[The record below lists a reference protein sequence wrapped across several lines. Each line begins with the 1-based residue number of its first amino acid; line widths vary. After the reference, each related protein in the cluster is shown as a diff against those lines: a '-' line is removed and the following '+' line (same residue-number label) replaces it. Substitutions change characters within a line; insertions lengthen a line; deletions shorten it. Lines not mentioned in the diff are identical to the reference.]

1 MLLRFLT
8 LATVSVTYLSMQA
21 LSSTETKSQRL
32 SATSAFSTA
41 NIIDLPTSKQLLLQ
55 AKFQATQSAFPALPK
70 SLKVQRLKHKSKQK
84 LLKAKK
90 ARIVKKRAIK
100 APQKKFVR
108 LSYMPPSYQP
118 QEIEKSIAI
127 KKLDTAKKEKII
139 ASLSKQQKTVKKLRK
154 RGPKPKYSLGARAKV
169 KYKKRRNKKT
179 YAAKRKK
186 RYKRKVRY
194 KPRLYIWAPIN

>member
-8 LATVSVTYLSMQA
+8 LATASVTYLSMQA

-55 AKFQATQSAFPALPK
+55 AKFQATQSAFPPLPK
-70 SLKVQRLKHKSKQK
+70 SIKIQRLKHKSKQK

-90 ARIVKKRAIK
+90 ARIVKKRTLK
-100 APQKKFVR
+100 ARQKKLIR
-108 LSYMPPSYQP
+108 LSYLPPSYKP
-118 QEIEKSIAI
+118 QKIIKSTVIS
-127 KKLDTAKKEKII
+127 KKKTVKKEKIV
-139 ASLSKQQKTVKKLRK
+139 ASLTPQKKAVQKLRR

-169 KYKKRRNKKT
+169 KYKKRIYKKT
-179 YAAKRKK
+179 YATKRKK
-186 RYKRKVRY
+186 RYKRRVHYR
-194 KPRLYIWAPIN
+194 PRTFGFGIH